1 MKHRPGPHAERFPDA
16 QVARAGVDV
25 SNRRN
30 WDAAKAV
37 SDDDIRLAHKEIVGK
52 PTQGRQGMGL
62 IQIANGTMRVKRE
75 SISSSKKR

>member
-1 MKHRPGPHAERFPDA
+1 MLRFPDG

-25 SNRRN
+25 SNGSN

-37 SDDDIRLAHKEIVGK
+37 SDDEIRLAHKKIVGK

-75 SISSSKKR
+75 STSSSKKR